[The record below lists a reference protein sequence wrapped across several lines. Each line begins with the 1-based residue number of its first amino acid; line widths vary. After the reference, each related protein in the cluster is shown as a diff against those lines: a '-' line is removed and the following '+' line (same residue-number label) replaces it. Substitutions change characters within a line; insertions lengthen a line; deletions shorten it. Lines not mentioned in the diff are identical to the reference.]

1 MASKDRREDEEP
13 EIHIGNVQGSA
24 FSIGD
29 HNTVVSPVSG
39 SSLDPVTNELATVV
53 RELRA
58 DLARVRPTA
67 EVDVLAAE
75 LEGAQAEIEQTGSVT
90 PGRLARLRQVIAQA
104 QAQAVVGFLASGAA
118 LTQVMGRIGASPQMP
133 PTRHTSP
140 GPSTSSDDD
149 EWPES
154 E

>member
-104 QAQAVVGFLASGAA
+104 QAVVGFLASGAA